1 MGDFTILT
9 PKEPIFDEI
18 NFGQKITRNTIK
30 EKARA
35 KIRAL
40 KSEKDPK
47 TTSPN
52 RIVFLRPV

>member
-1 MGDFTILT
+1 M
-9 PKEPIFDEI
+9 
-18 NFGQKITRNTIK
+18 Q
-30 EKARA
+30 

-52 RIVFLRPV
+52 RIVFLRPVGPIVVCGCTLLLPDFERHPFQTLIYTII